1 MKNSRQA
8 KILEIISENSIETQA
23 QLMQE
28 LKKAGI
34 NSTQATLSRDI
45 KQLSLVKEQT
55 PEGIYC
61 YRERPRSERF
71 GNEGRLR
78 TIFREGAVSFDTA
91 QNIVVIKTLPGLA
104 SAVASAID
112 AMDIIGAVG
121 TIAGDDTLFLA
132 MRDNDFAE
140 NLCEE
145 MQAML

>member
-8 KILEIISENSIETQA
+8 KILEIISEKSIETQA

-55 PEGIYC
+55 LEGIYC
-61 YRERPRSERF
+61 YRERPHGERF

-132 MRDNDFAE
+132 MRDNDYAQNF
-140 NLCEE
+140 CEE
-145 MQAML
+145 LQSML